1 MEKKN
6 INIWVVRICTIL
18 LLTVFTIG
26 RKYGQ
31 GGNAENLINS
41 LQQQPC
47 ACCLNFNDVSEVAKV
62 IDRAKNQLQ
71 QDKEELK
78 EQKGY
83 LEGQLEVTK
92 RQAEVQKVQLREEI
106 QKREDENKGL
116 KNEINNLKSGN
127 NENAGAIQVAKELD
141 LKWSDYVKQLSD
153 LNVCKEKLENNI
165 RNIEAEKTN
174 LENKLNEYKQNSQEK
189 DKELEQFRK
198 EIEDL
203 IKIKEKI
210 ESDMK
215 TKNESIKKYEEEKT
229 RLIDEKTKLAK
240 ELEELK
246 KEYKKKYESI
256 VANNDEVVKK
266 NTEAVGQNTEAIN
279 NINAS
284 LEILNNDNKKIIA
297 DIEKKTKEIENLN
310 NQIKD
315 NNSKIEKLN
324 KEKDELNDKYD
335 KLDIDHKE
343 LIQKYEEID
352 QKKEELED
360 SFKVCKGQ
368 MEYLTTQ
375 TNTLNDILKNI
386 KTNVNMEEY
395 ANLYNSI
402 NAQKRANISIFLN
415 KDVKTFPQKQYT
427 FYIPFKFK
435 DYGQCAIKKTISDVF
450 TKNPGIYT
458 TNLSLY
464 DILRSFFEIK
474 AFEKFKELK
483 IIKVTNLKE
492 IYFDVSFPYDGDK
505 IKIEGKEKD
514 VEVNRTKAIELPKIV
529 TSPKT
534 QSGATY
540 NMRNKKNEVT
550 KYDDIAKGE
559 AYKTYMNKFF
569 LDYSNL
575 IELVGI
581 DEYLN
586 KKKIEDEKDKKKDK
600 IEGKKDKKKDKIE
613 GKKDKIKEKED
624 LFLLELDFKDPECI
638 ALLESVGKGN
648 YGVVKKG
655 LTFENGKLVTKA
667 IKFTCSNSDF
677 ENSTEQ
683 NILKE
688 IRAGKIVNEIGVGN
702 KIAFV
707 KDYMKIKEFK
717 KRYNEERISLGEE
730 TENGDL
736 TNAVYTTFLN
746 DNLKTLPVGK
756 EDVRKCLWI

>member
-6 INIWVVRICTIL
+6 INISLVRTCTIL
-18 LLTVFTIG
+18 LLIVFTIG

-92 RQAEVQKVQLREEI
+92 RQAEVQEVQLREEI
-106 QKREDENKGL
+106 QKSEDENKEL

-127 NENAGAIQVAKELD
+127 NENAGATQVAKELD
-141 LKWSDYVKQLSD
+141 LKWKDYVEKLSV

-165 RNIEAEKTN
+165 RDINEEKTN
-174 LENKLNEYKQNSQEK
+174 LE
-189 DKELEQFRK
+189 KELDENKKKLHEKGLELENTRIKFK
-198 EIEDL
+198 EFTEE
-203 IKIKEKI
+203 KTKI
-210 ESDMK
+210 ENDLR
-215 TKNESIKKYEEEKT
+215 TKNEEIELYKKTNTELNEKITQLGNDLNNLEVDYSGKYEKIV
-229 RLIDEKTKLAK
+229 LNNTKSV
-240 ELEELK
+240 E
-246 KEYKKKYESI
+246 
-256 VANNDEVVKK
+256 
-266 NTEAVGQNTEAIN
+266 QNTEAIN

-284 LEILNNDNKKIIA
+284 LEKWNDDNKKIIA
-297 DIEKKTKEIENLN
+297 DIEKKTKEIEKLN

-343 LIQKYEEID
+343 LIQKYEEIE
-352 QKKEELED
+352 QEKKELANTLE
-360 SFKVCKGQ
+360 VCEKQ
-368 MEYLTTQ
+368 MVYLTTQ
-375 TNTLNDILKNI
+375 TNTLNDILKNT

-483 IIKVTNLKE
+483 IIKVTNLK
-492 IYFDVSFPYDGDK
+492 
-505 IKIEGKEKD
+505 
-514 VEVNRTKAIELPKIV
+514 
-529 TSPKT
+529 
-534 QSGATY
+534 
-540 NMRNKKNEVT
+540 
-550 KYDDIAKGE
+550 
-559 AYKTYMNKFF
+559 KF
-569 LDYSNL
+569 
-575 IELVGI
+575 
-581 DEYLN
+581 
-586 KKKIEDEKDKKKDK
+586 
-600 IEGKKDKKKDKIE
+600 
-613 GKKDKIKEKED
+613 
-624 LFLLELDFKDPECI
+624 
-638 ALLESVGKGN
+638 
-648 YGVVKKG
+648 
-655 LTFENGKLVTKA
+655 
-667 IKFTCSNSDF
+667 
-677 ENSTEQ
+677 
-683 NILKE
+683 
-688 IRAGKIVNEIGVGN
+688 
-702 KIAFV
+702 
-707 KDYMKIKEFK
+707 
-717 KRYNEERISLGEE
+717 
-730 TENGDL
+730 
-736 TNAVYTTFLN
+736 
-746 DNLKTLPVGK
+746 
-756 EDVRKCLWI
+756 